1 MARTKVNIM
10 LHFLFKKFQLL
21 TDFLAIASKPLASPL
36 EVGNLA
42 QSEISLKVNFD
53 FCHILGKAPRKQLA
67 TKAARKT
74 AAAVCIRVAP
84 PTTM

>member
-10 LHFLFKKFQLL
+10 FHFLFNNFQLL

-53 FCHILGKAPRKQLA
+53 FVIS
-67 TKAARKT
+67 
-74 AAAVCIRVAP
+74 
-84 PTTM
+84 